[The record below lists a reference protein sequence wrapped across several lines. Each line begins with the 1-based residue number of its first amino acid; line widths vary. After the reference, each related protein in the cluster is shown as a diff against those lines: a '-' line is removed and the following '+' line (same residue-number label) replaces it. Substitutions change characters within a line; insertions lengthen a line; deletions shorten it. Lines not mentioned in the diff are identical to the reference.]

1 MYMSSSPAGCH
12 GYAIPG
18 LLCMDHYRTTIAH
31 EETTLR
37 AGEVK
42 ERWRSNKK
50 RTGGREDIRK
60 IGIC

>member
-1 MYMSSSPAGCH
+1 MDMQYLGCC
-12 GYAIPG
+12 GP
-18 LLCMDHYRTTIAH
+18 LQDNDCSCSAH

-42 ERWRSNKK
+42 ERWMSNKK